1 MAHTVAFVPLQR
13 QIRVEPGVSVL
24 DAARAAGVPLGAAC
38 DGDGICGACDVRVL
52 SGEVPRESPLERR
65 TKAANG
71 VPPDH
76 RLACLLPV
84 RGPLRVTTRY
94 WGPLPGEGPAATR

>member
-1 MAHTVAFVPLQR
+1 MAHRVDFVPLR
-13 QIRVEPGVSVL
+13 RAIEVAGGTVL

-38 DGDGICGACDVRVL
+38 DGDGICGACGVRVL
-52 SGEVPRESPLERR
+52 AGAVPLESPLERR

-71 VPPDH
+71 VPAPL

-84 RGPLRVTTRY
+84 RGPMRVTAAY
-94 WGPLPGEGPAATR
+94 WGPLPGEGPTPTR